1 MNMHFKIET
10 YVTKFLVNSNIIWQL
25 EFTSN
30 IFYTAVTEIQ
40 NKMLRLVLLETVRV
54 FKCNNTQ

>member
-30 IFYTAVTEIQ
+30 IFYTAVTEIR
-40 NKMLRLVLLETVRV
+40 NKMLRLVLLET
-54 FKCNNTQ
+54 KSL